1 MNPQMKERFKSDLL
15 FRKAFIPWYD
25 TEPVMLLTLV
35 FAVGVLLFSITG
47 IAAGLDTPHYHG
59 FIWVPC
65 LLGGLALIVTISV
78 LIRLARRD
86 DNPSS

>member
-1 MNPQMKERFKSDLL
+1 MGMSMKERSKSDLL

-47 IAAGLDTPHYHG
+47 IAAGLDTPRYHG

-65 LLGGLALIVTISV
+65 LVGGLALIVTIST
-78 LIRLARRD
+78 LIRLIRRE
-86 DNPSS
+86 DNPSF